1 MHALFG
7 TNTKYKHEGKE
18 ESSAVPRLWKHAL
31 LVPFSLGQG
40 TEGAGVA
47 DVGAEPPVQA
57 ICD

>member
-7 TNTKYKHEGKE
+7 TSTKYKHEGKE

-40 TEGAGVA
+40 TT

-57 ICD
+57 ISD